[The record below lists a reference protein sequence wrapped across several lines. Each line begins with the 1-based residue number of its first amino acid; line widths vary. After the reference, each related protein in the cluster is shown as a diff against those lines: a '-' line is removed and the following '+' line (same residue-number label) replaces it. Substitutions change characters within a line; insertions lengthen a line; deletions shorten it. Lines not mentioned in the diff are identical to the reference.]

1 MDYFYAATGSPS
13 GGLSNQFLKAKYI
26 SKNKR
31 LAASLDY
38 HYFSLANDQK
48 DENGNSIKKYLGS
61 EFDFVTVY
69 SLNKF
74 TSMEWGAAVMAASHN
89 MEYAKGI
96 TPGTAKLTGFWSYL
110 SINIIPS
117 FLFK

>member
-13 GGLSNQFLKAKYI
+13 GGLSNQFLKARYT

-48 DENGNSIKKYLGS
+48 DEHGNSIKKYLGS

-74 TSMEWGAAVMAASHN
+74 TSLEWGAAVMAASES

-110 SINIIPS
+110 SINITPS